1 MRKLLAFSFI
11 GVATLTEPAAAQ
23 SRASF
28 TRAFTA
34 EAAGGILG
42 SAAGAVVGL
51 TISEVDEC
59 GVDDLGCTIKGLGV
73 AGIGSVIGAT
83 AGTMLA
89 GKWADSRPSLP
100 GAIVGSLLG
109 AVAGAAVIHGLT
121 EEVNLHLDKPL
132 TVAVYSITQGIVT
145 ALGSRAAASL
155 R

>member
-1 MRKLLAFSFI
+1 MRKFLAFSLI
-11 GVATLTEPAAAQ
+11 AVAALPESAAAQ
-23 SRASF
+23 SSASF

-42 SAAGAVVGL
+42 SAAGAVLGL

-59 GVDDLGCTIKGLGV
+59 GVDDLECTIRGLGV

-83 AGTMLA
+83 TGTMLA

-109 AVAGAAVIHGLT
+109 AVAGVALVHGLT

-132 TVAVYSITQGIVT
+132 TIAVYSITQGLVT
-145 ALGSRAAASL
+145 ALGSRAVASL